1 MLLGTIPFEGGDMAA
16 ELIAV
21 HGGTFLMG
29 SDRHY
34 PDERPR
40 RPVTVE
46 PFRIERT
53 PVTNLQFAAF
63 VAATG
68 YVTEAERRPDAHAY
82 PGVAPDLLV
91 PGSVVFVAPEGRPD
105 PRAGATWWRWTPGA
119 DWSHPTGP
127 GSSIRGLEDHP
138 VVHVAYADAA
148 AYAAWLGRALPTE
161 AQWEH
166 AARGGLDDPDDDAWD
181 EPAPHGVPAANT
193 WRGEFPYERAQD
205 GIATTSPVG
214 TFPPN
219 GFGLLDMI
227 GNVWEWTSDW
237 YGTAGAGACCGGAD
251 PAAAS
256 VAVDDPARIP
266 RKVLKGGS
274 HLCAPNWCARYR
286 PSARVP
292 EAVDTGTSHIGFRC
306 VAPA

>member
-1 MLLGTIPFEGGDMAA
+1 MRGQVDLV
-16 ELIAV
+16 AV
-21 HGGTFLMG
+21 PGGTFPMG

-34 PDERPR
+34 QDERPR
-40 RPVTVE
+40 RAATVE

-53 PVTNLQFAAF
+53 PVTNARFAAF

-68 YVTEAERRPDAHAY
+68 YVTEAERPPDPAAY
-82 PGVAPDLLV
+82 PGAPAELLV
-91 PGSVVFVAPEGRPD
+91 PGSLVFVAPAERPD
-105 PRAGATWWRWTPGA
+105 PAAGVTWWHWTPGA
-119 DWSHPTGP
+119 DWAHPSGP
-127 GSSIRGLEDHP
+127 GSSVHGLDDHP
-138 VVHVAYADAA
+138 VVHVAYGDAA
-148 AYAAWLGRALPTE
+148 AYAAWLGLALPTE

-166 AARGGLDDPDDDAWD
+166 AARGGLADPEDDAWD
-181 EPAPHGVPAANT
+181 DPAPGGLPVANT
-193 WRGEFPYERAQD
+193 WLGEFPHESRRKGGA
-205 GIATTSPVG
+205 GTSAVG
-214 TFPPN
+214 AFPAN

-237 YGTAGAGACCGGAD
+237 YGGGPVGACCAGD

-256 VAVDDPARIP
+256 ADPQDPARIP

-292 EAVDTGTSHIGFRC
+292 EAVDTGTTHVGFRC